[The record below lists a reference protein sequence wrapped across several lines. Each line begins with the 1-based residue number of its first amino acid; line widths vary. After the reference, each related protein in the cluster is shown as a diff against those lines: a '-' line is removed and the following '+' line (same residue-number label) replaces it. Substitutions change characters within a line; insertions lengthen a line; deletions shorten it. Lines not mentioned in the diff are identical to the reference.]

1 MLSWPVLMLNHYL
14 RIFLLTKLIHIAA
27 NELYD
32 IKNTSLLSFSKK
44 QFLQLL
50 KVVATEISFMFIQRL
65 YLQTDGCA
73 MGSPLGCS
81 LANVFLCH
89 HEAKWLDNCPQN
101 FKPLPTL

>member
-1 MLSWPVLMLNHYL
+1 
-14 RIFLLTKLIHIAA
+14 
-27 NELYD
+27 
-32 IKNTSLLSFSKK
+32 
-44 QFLQLL
+44 
-50 KVVATEISFMFIQRL
+50 MFNQRL

-101 FKPLPTL
+101 FKPLLYRRYVDDTFMLFRERSHIPLFLNYLN